1 MVSCIHEFISFE
13 HIGLISDGA
22 MENYTDTPK
31 DRRTELHI
39 DVEVIEDFKAYM
51 ENVWPKALDLVKKLS
66 EQN

>member
-1 MVSCIHEFISFE
+1 
-13 HIGLISDGA
+13 